1 MNRRNFIC
9 TGALLFNPYL
19 RAQKSTYESFDELIV
34 LTTNDVHSQIDPFSA
49 QDPQFPNMG
58 GFAKRAY
65 AISQI
70 RKQMEH
76 ILVLDSGDVFQGTP
90 YFNFFKGELEYKLM
104 RNMGYD
110 AGTLGNHD
118 FDLGLE
124 NLKLQLP
131 HAAFPMVCSN
141 YRFEGTV
148 LEDHPQIRK
157 YSIHSKGPFRIGI
170 YGLGIRL
177 NGLLPDTVSNA
188 VTYEDP
194 VACAQTMETYLAE
207 TEACNLIICLSH
219 LGYSYADARISDC
232 VLAQHL
238 KHTHWIA
245 GGHTHTFLEDG
256 IQVLNASHRPILIT
270 QQGWGGA
277 WLGATRFK
285 LTKSGKNGSF
295 IHQKITL

>member
-1 MNRRNFIC
+1 MNRRNFIR
-9 TGALLFNPYL
+9 TGALLFSPYL
-19 RAQKSTYESFDELIV
+19 HAQKTIHESSDELIV
-34 LTTNDVHSQIDPFSA
+34 LTTNDVHSQIDAFSA

-58 GFAKRAY
+58 GFAKRAF
-65 AISQI
+65 AIAQI
-70 RKQMEH
+70 RKQMKH
-76 ILVLDSGDVFQGTP
+76 VLVLDSGDVFQGTP

-104 RNMGYD
+104 HHMGYD

-131 HAAFPMVCSN
+131 HAGFPMVCSN

-148 LEDHPQIRK
+148 LERHPQIRT

-177 NGLLPDTVSNA
+177 NGLLPDAVSAA

-194 VACAQTMETYLAE
+194 VACAQKMETYLAN

-219 LGYSYADARISDC
+219 LGYSYSDERISDC
-232 VLAQHL
+232 ILAQNL
-238 KHTHWIA
+238 KYTHWIA
-245 GGHTHTFLEDG
+245 GGHTHTFLEHAV
-256 IQVLNASHRPILIT
+256 QVLNASHKQILIT

-277 WLGATRFK
+277 WMGATRFK
-285 LTKSGKNGSF
+285 MTKSGKPWSF
-295 IHQKITL
+295 HHQKISL